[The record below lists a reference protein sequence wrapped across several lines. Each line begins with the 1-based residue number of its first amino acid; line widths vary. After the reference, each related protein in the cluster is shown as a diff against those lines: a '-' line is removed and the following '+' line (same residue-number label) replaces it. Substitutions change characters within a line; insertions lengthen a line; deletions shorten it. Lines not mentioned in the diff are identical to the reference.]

1 MRIVTERL
9 ILRPPTLKDAADIA
23 ANANNPDVTR
33 YTAHVPFPYSIKNA
47 KDFIRL
53 CHKRE
58 LQKPCTDL
66 SFVAEMRCEKKVIGC
81 LGFIR
86 IDRFTG
92 KADIGYWLGK
102 NYWRKGFGFEAVN
115 ALINFAFNKFKLQR
129 LETAI
134 YAENRASQALV
145 KKLGFKKEGVRH
157 RASRSLA
164 TGVLHNVAIYA
175 LLKAGKCK

>member
-1 MRIVTERL
+1 MRIATERL

-23 ANANNPDVTR
+23 ANVNNPDVTR
-33 YTAHVPFPYSIKNA
+33 FTAHIPFPYSLKNA

-53 CHKRE
+53 CRKQE
-58 LQKPCTDL
+58 SQKPCTDL
-66 SFVAEMRCEKKVIGC
+66 SFVIELRREKKVIGC

-86 IDRFTG
+86 IDHFTG

-102 NYWRKGFGFEAVN
+102 NYWRKGFGFEAIN
-115 ALINFAFNKFKLQR
+115 ALIKFAFNKLKLQR
-129 LETAI
+129 LEAAI
-134 YAENRASQALV
+134 YAENLASQALV

-164 TGVLHNVAIYA
+164 TSVLHDATIYA